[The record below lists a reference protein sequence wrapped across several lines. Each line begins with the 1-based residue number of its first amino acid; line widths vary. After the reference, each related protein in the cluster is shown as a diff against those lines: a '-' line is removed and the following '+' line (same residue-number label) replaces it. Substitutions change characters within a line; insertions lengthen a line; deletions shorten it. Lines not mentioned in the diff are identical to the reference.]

1 MRAQRRRAYQLD
13 NWRPTGSH
21 PQEGGS
27 MIAQQIRKFDMLR
40 RVQQF
45 LDEFAVK
52 LFAAT
57 AAAARKALDQLVED
71 MRANE
76 AAQASNTLN
85 AKSQTAAQEVLR
97 GELVHDHMRPVA
109 LIAAAHLR
117 DVPEFKALQ
126 VPKVGLKAAVLVQ
139 DANAMAEAA
148 RRYQDV
154 FVGNGR
160 PETFVDDMVA
170 AAAAVRAS
178 IDARAKSIVRKAA
191 ARDGLKA
198 TATRAH
204 SVLRFLDAQVKS
216 AAAADPKILAA
227 WKSAKRI
234 GTGKVVPIEATIP
247 PSTTPPAPATT
258 EVKAA

>member
-1 MRAQRRRAYQLD
+1 MRA
-13 NWRPTGSH
+13 
-21 PQEGGS
+21 E
-27 MIAQQIRKFDMLR
+27 QIRKFDMLR

-45 LDEFAVK
+45 LDEFAVQ
-52 LFAAT
+52 LFAAS
-57 AAAARKALDQLVED
+57 AAAARKALDQLVAD

-76 AAQASNTLN
+76 AEQASNTLN
-85 AKSQTAAQEVLR
+85 AKSQTAAQAVLR
-97 GELVHDHMRPVA
+97 VKLVKDHMRPVA

-126 VPKVGLKAAVLVQ
+126 VPKVGVKAAVLVQ

-148 RRYQDV
+148 KPYQDV

-160 PETFVDDMVA
+160 PETFVDDLVA
-170 AAAAVRAS
+170 AAGAVRAS
-178 IDARAKSIVRKAA
+178 IDARGKSIGAKAA

-216 AAAADPKILAA
+216 AAADDPKILAA
-227 WKSAKRI
+227 WNSAKRI
-234 GTGKVVPIEATIP
+234 GKGKVVPIEATIP
-247 PSTTPPAPATT
+247 PATTSPAPTPT

>member
-1 MRAQRRRAYQLD
+1 
-13 NWRPTGSH
+13 
-21 PQEGGS
+21 

-45 LDEFAVK
+45 LDDFAVK

-57 AAAARKALDQLVED
+57 AAAARTALDQLVDD

-76 AAQASNTLN
+76 AEQASNTLN
-85 AKSQTAAQEVLR
+85 AKSQTAAQEALR
-97 GELVHDHMRPVA
+97 RELVQDHMRPVA

-126 VPKVGLKAAVLVQ
+126 VPKVGVKAAVLVT

-148 RRYQDV
+148 KPYQQV

-160 PETFVDDMVA
+160 PATFADDLVA

-178 IDARAKSIVRKAA
+178 IDARGKSIATKAA

-216 AAAADPKILAA
+216 AAADDPKILAA
-227 WKSAKRI
+227 WNSAKRI
-234 GTGKVVPIEATIP
+234 GKGKVVPIEATLP
-247 PSTTPPAPATT
+247 ASTTPPAPTPT

>member
-1 MRAQRRRAYQLD
+1 MGVSLINGVNVVHTPR
-13 NWRPTGSH
+13 
-21 PQEGGS
+21 EGDS

-45 LDEFAVK
+45 LDAFAAK
-52 LFAAT
+52 LFGVNAPT
-57 AAAARKALDQLVED
+57 ARKALDQLVED

-76 AAQASNTLN
+76 AEQASNTLN
-85 AKSQTAAQEVLR
+85 AKSQTAAQAVLR
-97 GELVHDHMRPVA
+97 RELVQDHMRPVV

-117 DVPEFKALQ
+117 DVPEFKAVQ
-126 VPKVGLKAAVLVQ
+126 VPKLGAKAAVLVQ
-139 DANAMAEAA
+139 DANALAEAA
-148 RRYQDV
+148 KPYQEV

-160 PETFVDDMVA
+160 PETFIDDMVA

-178 IDARAKSIVRKAA
+178 IDARAKSITSRAA

-204 SVLRFLDAQVKS
+204 AVLRFLDAQVKS
-216 AAAADPKILAA
+216 AAASDPKILAA
-227 WKSAKRI
+227 WNSAKRI
-234 GTGKVVPIEATIP
+234 GKGKVVPIEATIP
-247 PSTTPPAPATT
+247 PSTTSPASAAT

>member
-1 MRAQRRRAYQLD
+1 MRA
-13 NWRPTGSH
+13 
-21 PQEGGS
+21 E
-27 MIAQQIRKFDMLR
+27 QIRKFGMLR

-71 MRANE
+71 MRVNE
-76 AAQASNTLN
+76 AAQANHTLN
-85 AKSQTAAQEVLR
+85 AKSQTAAQVVLR
-97 GELVHDHMRPVA
+97 RELVQDHMRPVA

-126 VPKVGLKAAVLVQ
+126 VPKFGVKAEVLVQ

-148 RRYQDV
+148 KPYQEV

-160 PETFVDDMVA
+160 PETFADDLVA
-170 AAAAVRAS
+170 AAEAVRAS
-178 IDARAKSIVRKAA
+178 IDARGKSIATRAA
-191 ARDGLKA
+191 ARKGIEA
-198 TATRAH
+198 TATQAH
-204 SVLRFLDAQVKS
+204 AVLRFLDAQVKS
-216 AAAADPKILAA
+216 AAADDPKILAA

-234 GTGKVVPIEATIP
+234 GKGKVVPIEAMIP
-247 PSTTPPAPATT
+247 ASTTSPAPAPT

>member
-1 MRAQRRRAYQLD
+1 
-13 NWRPTGSH
+13 
-21 PQEGGS
+21 

-52 LFAAT
+52 LFT
-57 AAAARKALDQLVED
+57 VNAAAARQALDKVVEE
-71 MRANE
+71 MGANE

-85 AKSQTAAQEVLR
+85 AKSQTAILARLR
-97 GELVHDHMRPVA
+97 SDLVNRHMRPVA

-117 DVPEFKALQ
+117 DVPDFKALH
-126 VPKVGLKAAVLVQ
+126 VPKFGVKAAVLVQ

-148 RRYQDV
+148 REYQQV
-154 FVGNGR
+154 FVGNGC
-160 PETFVDDMVA
+160 PEDFADALVA
-170 AAAAVRAS
+170 AATAVRAS
-178 IDARAKSIVRKAA
+178 IDARGKSIAMRAA

-204 SVLRFLDAQVKS
+204 LVLRFLDAQVK
-216 AAAADPKILAA
+216 AALGDDPKTLAA
-227 WKSAKRI
+227 WNSAKRI
-234 GTGKVVPIEATIP
+234 GKGKVVPIEAVIP
-247 PSTTPPAPATT
+247 PFATAPTPSTT

>member
-1 MRAQRRRAYQLD
+1 MM
-13 NWRPTGSH
+13 S
-21 PQEGGS
+21 
-27 MIAQQIRKFDMLR
+27 QQIRKFDMLR

-45 LDEFAVK
+45 LDEFAAK

-57 AAAARKALDQLVED
+57 AAAARQALDQLVQD
-71 MRANE
+71 MGVNE
-76 AAQASNTLN
+76 AAQASSTLN
-85 AKSQTAAQEVLR
+85 AKSQTAALAVLR
-97 GELVHDHMRPVA
+97 RDLVNNHMRPVA

-126 VPKVGLKAAVLVQ
+126 VPKLNVKAAVLVQ

-148 RRYQDV
+148 KQYQQV

-160 PETFVDDMVA
+160 PETFVDDLTA

-178 IDARAKSIVRKAA
+178 IDARAKSIGSKAA

-198 TATRAH
+198 TSTRAH
-204 SVLRFLDAQVKS
+204 LVLRFLDAQVK
-216 AAAADPKILAA
+216 AAAGDDPKILAA

-234 GTGKVVPIEATIP
+234 GRGKVVPIEATLP
-247 PSTTPPAPATT
+247 APVTPPTPATT

>member
-1 MRAQRRRAYQLD
+1 MKV
-13 NWRPTGSH
+13 
-21 PQEGGS
+21 
-27 MIAQQIRKFDMLR
+27 QQIRKFDMLR

-45 LDEFAVK
+45 LDEFAAK
-52 LFAAT
+52 LFGAT
-57 AAAARKALDQLVED
+57 AAAARQALDQLVED
-71 MRANE
+71 MRMNE
-76 AAQASNTLN
+76 AEQANNTLN
-85 AKSQTAAQEVLR
+85 AKGQTAAQAVLR
-97 GELVHDHMRPVA
+97 VKLVKDHMRPVA

-126 VPKVGLKAAVLVQ
+126 VPKMSAKAAELVS

-148 RRYQDV
+148 KPFQEV

-160 PETFVDDMVA
+160 PATFVDDLVA

-178 IDARAKSIVRKAA
+178 IDARGKSITAKAA

-216 AAAADPKILAA
+216 AAADNAKILAA

-234 GTGKVVPIEATIP
+234 GRGKVVPIEATIP
-247 PSTTPPAPATT
+247 APTTPPAPTPT
-258 EVKAA
+258 EAKAA

>member
-1 MRAQRRRAYQLD
+1 MRV
-13 NWRPTGSH
+13 
-21 PQEGGS
+21 
-27 MIAQQIRKFDMLR
+27 QQIRKFDMLR

-45 LDEFAVK
+45 LDEFAAK
-52 LFAAT
+52 LFGAT
-57 AAAARKALDQLVED
+57 AAAARQALDQVVED
-71 MRANE
+71 MRVNE
-76 AAQASNTLN
+76 AEQASNTLS
-85 AKSQTAAQEVLR
+85 AKSQTAVQEVLR
-97 GELVHDHMRPVA
+97 GKLVHDHMRPVA

-126 VPKVGLKAAVLVQ
+126 VPKVGVKAAVLVQ

-148 RRYQDV
+148 KPYRQV

-170 AAAAVRAS
+170 AAEAVRAS
-178 IDARAKSIVRKAA
+178 IDARGKSIAAKAA

-216 AAAADPKILAA
+216 AAADDPKLLAA

-234 GTGKVVPIEATIP
+234 GQGKVVPIEATIP
-247 PSTTPPAPATT
+247 PATTSPAPTT
-258 EVKAA
+258 SEVKAA

>member
-1 MRAQRRRAYQLD
+1 MRVR
-13 NWRPTGSH
+13 
-21 PQEGGS
+21 
-27 MIAQQIRKFDMLR
+27 QIRQFDMLR

-45 LDEFAVK
+45 LDDFAVK

-57 AAAARKALDQLVED
+57 AAAARQALDQLVAD
-71 MRANE
+71 MRMNE
-76 AAQASNTLN
+76 AEQASNTLN
-85 AKSQTAAQEVLR
+85 AKGQTAALVALR
-97 GELVHDHMRPVA
+97 VKLVKDHMRPVA

-126 VPKVGLKAAVLVQ
+126 VPKRRVKAAVLVQ

-148 RRYQDV
+148 KPYQQV

-160 PETFVDDMVA
+160 PETFADDMVA
-170 AAAAVRAS
+170 AANAVRAS
-178 IDARAKSIVRKAA
+178 IDARGKSIATKAA

-216 AAAADPKILAA
+216 AAADDPKILAA
-227 WKSAKRI
+227 WNSAKRI
-234 GTGKVVPIEATIP
+234 GKGKVVPIEATLP

>member
-1 MRAQRRRAYQLD
+1 MRVR
-13 NWRPTGSH
+13 
-21 PQEGGS
+21 
-27 MIAQQIRKFDMLR
+27 QIRQFDMLR

-45 LDEFAVK
+45 LDDFAVK

-57 AAAARKALDQLVED
+57 AAAARQALDQLVQD
-71 MRANE
+71 MRVNE
-76 AAQASNTLN
+76 AEQASNTLN
-85 AKSQTAAQEVLR
+85 AKSQTAAQAALR
-97 GELVHDHMRPVA
+97 VKLVKDHMRPVA

-126 VPKVGLKAAVLVQ
+126 VPKRRVKAAVLVQ

-148 RRYQDV
+148 KPYQQV

-160 PETFVDDMVA
+160 PETFADDMVA
-170 AAAAVRAS
+170 AANAVRAS
-178 IDARAKSIVRKAA
+178 IDARGKSIATKAA

-216 AAAADPKILAA
+216 AAADDPKILAA
-227 WKSAKRI
+227 WNSAKRI
-234 GTGKVVPIEATIP
+234 GKGKVVPIEATLP

>member
-1 MRAQRRRAYQLD
+1 MRA
-13 NWRPTGSH
+13 
-21 PQEGGS
+21 E
-27 MIAQQIRKFDMLR
+27 QIRKFDMLR

-45 LDEFAVK
+45 LDEFAVQ
-52 LFAAT
+52 LFAAS
-57 AAAARKALDQLVED
+57 AAAARKALDQLVAD

-76 AAQASNTLN
+76 AEQASNTLN
-85 AKSQTAAQEVLR
+85 AKSQTAAQAALR
-97 GELVHDHMRPVA
+97 SELVQDHMRPVA

-126 VPKVGLKAAVLVQ
+126 VPKAGVKAAVLVQ

-148 RRYQDV
+148 KPYQDV

-160 PETFVDDMVA
+160 PATFIDDMVA
-170 AAAAVRAS
+170 AATAVRTS
-178 IDARAKSIVRKAA
+178 IDARAKSIVTKAA

-216 AAAADPKILAA
+216 AAADDPKILAA
-227 WKSAKRI
+227 WNSAKRI
-234 GTGKVVPIEATIP
+234 GKGKVVPIEATIP
-247 PSTTPPAPATT
+247 PATTSPAPTPT

>member
-1 MRAQRRRAYQLD
+1 MRV
-13 NWRPTGSH
+13 
-21 PQEGGS
+21 
-27 MIAQQIRKFDMLR
+27 QQIRKFDMLR

-45 LDEFAVK
+45 LDEFAAK
-52 LFAAT
+52 LFGAT
-57 AAAARKALDQLVED
+57 APAARKALDQVVED
-71 MRANE
+71 MRVNE

-85 AKSQTAAQEVLR
+85 AKSQTAAQAVLR
-97 GELVHDHMRPVA
+97 DKLVTDHMRPVA

-117 DVPEFKALQ
+117 DVPEFQALK
-126 VPKVGLKAAVLVQ
+126 VPNVDVKAAVLVQ

-148 RRYQDV
+148 KPYQQV
-154 FVGNGR
+154 FVANGR
-160 PETFVDDMVA
+160 PETFVDDLVA

-178 IDARAKSIVRKAA
+178 IDARGKSIAAKAA

-216 AAAADPKILAA
+216 AAADDPRILAA
-227 WKSAKRI
+227 WNSAKRI
-234 GTGKVVPIEATIP
+234 GKGKVVPIEATLP
-247 PSTTPPAPATT
+247 PSTISPTPTPT

>member
-1 MRAQRRRAYQLD
+1 MR
-13 NWRPTGSH
+13 
-21 PQEGGS
+21 
-27 MIAQQIRKFDMLR
+27 AQQIRKFDMLR

-71 MRANE
+71 MRVNE
-76 AAQASNTLN
+76 AEQASNTLN
-85 AKSQTAAQEVLR
+85 AKSQTAAQAVLR
-97 GELVHDHMRPVA
+97 HELVQDHMRPVA

-126 VPKVGLKAAVLVQ
+126 VPKFKVKAAVLVQ

-148 RRYQDV
+148 KPYQEV

-160 PETFVDDMVA
+160 PETFVEDLVA

-178 IDARAKSIVRKAA
+178 IDARGKSIATKAA

-198 TATRAH
+198 TATQAH

-216 AAAADPKILAA
+216 AAANDPKILAA
-227 WKSAKRI
+227 WISAKRI
-234 GTGKVVPIEATIP
+234 GKGKVVPIEATLP
-247 PSTTPPAPATT
+247 ASTTPPAPTPA
-258 EVKAA
+258 EAKAA

>member
-1 MRAQRRRAYQLD
+1 M
-13 NWRPTGSH
+13 N
-21 PQEGGS
+21 
-27 MIAQQIRKFDMLR
+27 AQQIRKFDMLR

-45 LDEFAVK
+45 LDEFAAK
-52 LFAAT
+52 LFGAT
-57 AAAARKALDQLVED
+57 APAARQALDQLVED
-71 MRANE
+71 MRVNE
-76 AAQASNTLN
+76 AEQASNTLN
-85 AKSQTAAQEVLR
+85 AKSQTAAQAVLR
-97 GELVHDHMRPVA
+97 QKLVQDHMRPVA

-126 VPKVGLKAAVLVQ
+126 VPKVDVKAAVLVQ

-148 RRYQDV
+148 KPYQKV

-160 PETFVDDMVA
+160 PATFVDDLVA

-178 IDARAKSIVRKAA
+178 IDARGKSIATKAA

-216 AAAADPKILAA
+216 AAADDAKTLAA
-227 WKSAKRI
+227 WSSAKRI
-234 GTGKVVPIEATIP
+234 GRGKVVPIEATIP
-247 PSTTPPAPATT
+247 PSTTPPAPAPATT
-258 EVKAA
+258 EAKAA

>member
-1 MRAQRRRAYQLD
+1 
-13 NWRPTGSH
+13 
-21 PQEGGS
+21 

-45 LDEFAVK
+45 LDEFAVT
-52 LFAAT
+52 LFAGN
-57 AAAARKALDQLVED
+57 AAAARKALDQIVED
-71 MRANE
+71 MRVNE
-76 AAQASNTLN
+76 AEQTSNTLN
-85 AKSQTAAQEVLR
+85 AKSQTAAQAALR
-97 GELVHDHMRPVA
+97 GKLVTDHMRPVA

-126 VPKVGLKAAVLVQ
+126 VPKVGVKAAVLVQ

-148 RRYQDV
+148 KPYQQV
-154 FVGNGR
+154 FVGNGC
-160 PETFVDDMVA
+160 PETFVDDLVA
-170 AAAAVRAS
+170 AAGAVRAS
-178 IDARAKSIVRKAA
+178 IDARGKSIATKAA

-204 SVLRFLDAQVKS
+204 AVLRFLDAQVKS
-216 AAAADPKILAA
+216 AAADDPKLLAA

-234 GTGKVVPIEATIP
+234 GKGKVVPIEATIL
-247 PSTTPPAPATT
+247 PSTISPTPTPT

>member
-1 MRAQRRRAYQLD
+1 MR
-13 NWRPTGSH
+13 
-21 PQEGGS
+21 
-27 MIAQQIRKFDMLR
+27 AQQIRKFDMLR

-57 AAAARKALDQLVED
+57 AAAARQALDQLVED
-71 MRANE
+71 MRVNE
-76 AAQASNTLN
+76 AEQVSNTLN
-85 AKSQTAAQEVLR
+85 AKSQTAAQAVLR
-97 GELVHDHMRPVA
+97 HGLVQDHMRPVA

-126 VPKVGLKAAVLVQ
+126 VPKFKVKAAVLVQ

-148 RRYQDV
+148 KPYQQV

-160 PETFVDDMVA
+160 PDTFVEDLVA

-178 IDARAKSIVRKAA
+178 IDARGKSIATKAA

-216 AAAADPKILAA
+216 AAANDPKILAA
-227 WKSAKRI
+227 WSSAKRI
-234 GTGKVVPIEATIP
+234 GKGKVVPIEATLP
-247 PSTTPPAPATT
+247 ASTTPPAPTPA

>member
-1 MRAQRRRAYQLD
+1 MRV
-13 NWRPTGSH
+13 
-21 PQEGGS
+21 
-27 MIAQQIRKFDMLR
+27 QQIRKFDMLR

-45 LDEFAVK
+45 LNAFAVK
-52 LFAAT
+52 LFGVNAPT
-57 AAAARKALDQLVED
+57 ARQALDQLVED
-71 MRANE
+71 MRVNE
-76 AAQASNTLN
+76 AEQASNTLN
-85 AKSQTAAQEVLR
+85 AKSQTAAQAVLR
-97 GELVHDHMRPVA
+97 DKLVRDHMRPVA

-126 VPKVGLKAAVLVQ
+126 VPKVNVKAAVLVQ

-148 RRYQDV
+148 KQYQEV

-160 PETFVDDMVA
+160 PATFVDDLVA
-170 AAAAVRAS
+170 AASAVRAS
-178 IDARAKSIVRKAA
+178 IDARGKSIATRAA

-216 AAAADPKILAA
+216 AAADDPKILAA
-227 WKSAKRI
+227 WNSAKRI
-234 GTGKVVPIEATIP
+234 GKGKVVPIEATLP
-247 PSTTPPAPATT
+247 ASTTPPAPTTSPAPAISPAPAPT

>member
-1 MRAQRRRAYQLD
+1 
-13 NWRPTGSH
+13 
-21 PQEGGS
+21 

-40 RVQQF
+40 RVQEF
-45 LDEFAVK
+45 LDAFAAK
-52 LFAAT
+52 LFGVNAPT
-57 AAAARKALDQLVED
+57 ARKALDQLVED

-76 AAQASNTLN
+76 AEQANNTFS
-85 AKSQTAAQEVLR
+85 AKSQTAAQKALR
-97 GELVHDHMRPVA
+97 GKLVKDHMRPVA

-126 VPKVGLKAAVLVQ
+126 VPKVGVKAAVLVQ

-148 RRYQDV
+148 KPYQDV
-154 FVGNGR
+154 FIGNGR
-160 PETFVDDMVA
+160 PATFVDDLVA

-178 IDARAKSIVRKAA
+178 IDARGKSNTAKAA

-216 AAAADPKILAA
+216 AAADDPKILGA
-227 WKSAKRI
+227 WNSAKRI
-234 GTGKVVPIEATIP
+234 GKGKVVPIEATLP
-247 PSTTPPAPATT
+247 PSTTSPAPTPT
-258 EVKAA
+258 EVKVA

>member
-1 MRAQRRRAYQLD
+1 MRA
-13 NWRPTGSH
+13 
-21 PQEGGS
+21 E
-27 MIAQQIRKFDMLR
+27 QIRKFGMLR

-71 MRANE
+71 MRVNE

-85 AKSQTAAQEVLR
+85 AKSQTAAQVVLR
-97 GELVHDHMRPVA
+97 RELVQDHMRPVA

-126 VPKVGLKAAVLVQ
+126 VPKFGVKAEVLVQ
-139 DANAMAEAA
+139 NANAMAEAA
-148 RRYQDV
+148 KPYQEV

-160 PETFVDDMVA
+160 PETFADDLVA
-170 AAAAVRAS
+170 AAEAVRAS
-178 IDARAKSIVRKAA
+178 IDARGKSIATRAA
-191 ARDGLKA
+191 ARKGIEA
-198 TATRAH
+198 TATQAH
-204 SVLRFLDAQVKS
+204 AVLRFLDAQVKS
-216 AAAADPKILAA
+216 AAADDPKILAA

-234 GTGKVVPIEATIP
+234 GKGKVVPIEAMIP
-247 PSTTPPAPATT
+247 APTTSPAPAPT